1 MFTEQGQALVAAPLL
16 EVQNITV
23 IRGERPALNGLSLR
37 IEDGEH
43 VAILGPNGCGKS
55 TLLKVITREEYPLL
69 RPDSFVRIYGQERWH
84 LDDLRKWLGIISND
98 WQAKGTRDVKARE
111 LVLGGFFNSVVIEP
125 YHEVTA
131 EMRELADAALIDM
144 GVMHLADRWT
154 DELSSGEGRRV
165 LLARALVHT
174 PKALLLDEPGTSLDF
189 AAQLHLNELVSVQAR
204 SGKTIVLVTHHLSDI
219 IPEMERVAFLK
230 GGQIVD
236 DGPKDKMLTSAKM
249 SELFGAKLE
258 MVEREGRY
266 ALV

>member
-1 MFTEQGQALVAAPLL
+1 MVAPLL

-69 RPDSFVRIYGQERWH
+69 RPDSFIRIYGQERWH
-84 LDDLRKWLGIISND
+84 LDELRKWLGIVSND
-98 WQAKGTRDVKARE
+98 WMAKATRDVKGRE

-125 YHEVTA
+125 YHEVTP
-131 EMRELADAALIDM
+131 EMIQMADKALSDM
-144 GVMHLADRWT
+144 GVLHLAERWT
-154 DELSSGEGRRV
+154 DELSSGEGRRI

-189 AAQLHLNELVSVQAR
+189 AAQLHLNQLVSAQAR

-230 GGQIVD
+230 EGQIID
-236 DGPKDKMLTSAKM
+236 DGPKRQMLTSEKL
-249 SELFGAKLE
+249 SNLFGAKLDV
-258 MVEREGRY
+258 VEKDGRF

>member
-1 MFTEQGQALVAAPLL
+1 
-16 EVQNITV
+16 
-23 IRGERPALNGLSLR
+23 LNGLSLR

-69 RPDSFVRIYGQERWH
+69 RPDSFVKIYGQERWH
-84 LDDLRKWLGIISND
+84 LDELRQWLGIVSND
-98 WQAKGTRDVKARE
+98 WMAKATRDVKGRE

-131 EMRELADAALIDM
+131 EMRERADGALAEMGAL
-144 GVMHLADRWT
+144 HLADRWT
-154 DELSSGEGRRV
+154 DELSSGEARRI
-165 LLARALVHT
+165 LLARALVHQ

-189 AAQLHLNELVSVQAR
+189 AAQLHLTELVSEQAR
-204 SGKTIVLVTHHLSDI
+204 AGKTIVLVTHHLSDI

-230 GGQIVD
+230 GGQIVG
-236 DGPKDKMLTSAKM
+236 DGPKAEMLTSAKL
-249 SELFGAKLE
+249 SELFGAS
-258 MVEREGRY
+258 MDVVEKNGRY

>member
-1 MFTEQGQALVAAPLL
+1 
-16 EVQNITV
+16 
-23 IRGERPALNGLSLR
+23 LNGLSLR

-69 RPDSFVRIYGQERWH
+69 RPDSFVKIYGQERWH
-84 LDDLRKWLGIISND
+84 LDELRQWLGIVSND
-98 WQAKGTRDVKARE
+98 WMAKATRDVKGRE

-125 YHEVTA
+125 YHEVSA
-131 EMRELADAALIDM
+131 EMRERADAALAEM
-144 GVMHLADRWT
+144 GALHLADRWT
-154 DELSSGEGRRV
+154 DELSSGEARRI
-165 LLARALVHT
+165 LLARALVHE

-189 AAQLHLNELVSVQAR
+189 AAQRHLNELVSEQSR

-230 GGQIVD
+230 GGQIVG
-236 DGPKDKMLTSAKM
+236 DGLKAEMLTSAKL
-249 SELFGAKLE
+249 SELFEAS
-258 MVEREGRY
+258 MDVVEKDGRY

>member
-1 MFTEQGQALVAAPLL
+1 VTAPLL

-37 IEDGEH
+37 IEEGEH

-84 LDDLRKWLGIISND
+84 LDELRKWLGIVSND
-98 WQAKGTRDVKARE
+98 WMAKATRDVKGRE

-125 YHEVTA
+125 YHEVTD
-131 EMRELADAALIDM
+131 ELRELADAALREM
-144 GVMHLADRWT
+144 GALHLADRWT
-154 DELSSGEGRRV
+154 DELSSGEGRRI

-174 PKALLLDEPGTSLDF
+174 PRALLLDEPGTSLDF
-189 AAQLHLNELVSVQAR
+189 AAQQHLNELVSLQAR

-219 IPEMERVAFLK
+219 IPEMERVMFLK
-230 GGQIVD
+230 DGQIVD
-236 DGPKDKMLTSAKM
+236 DGPKEKMLTTTKM
-249 SELFGAKLE
+249 SELFGARLE
-258 MVEREGRY
+258 VIEHEGRY
-266 ALV
+266 GLV

>member
-1 MFTEQGQALVAAPLL
+1 M
-16 EVQNITV
+16 
-23 IRGERPALNGLSLR
+23 NGLSLR

-69 RPDSFVRIYGQERWH
+69 RPDSFVKIYGQERWH
-84 LDDLRKWLGIISND
+84 LDELRQWLGIVSND
-98 WQAKGTRDVKARE
+98 WMAKATRDVKGRE

-131 EMRELADAALIDM
+131 EMRERADGALAEMGAL
-144 GVMHLADRWT
+144 HLADRWT
-154 DELSSGEGRRV
+154 DELSSGEARRI
-165 LLARALVHT
+165 LLARALVHQ

-189 AAQLHLNELVSVQAR
+189 AAQLHLTELVSEQAR
-204 SGKTIVLVTHHLSDI
+204 AGKTIVLVTHHLSDI

-230 GGQIVD
+230 GGQIVG
-236 DGPKDKMLTSAKM
+236 DGPKAEMLTSAKL
-249 SELFGAKLE
+249 SELFGAS
-258 MVEREGRY
+258 MDVVEKNGRY

>member
-1 MFTEQGQALVAAPLL
+1 M
-16 EVQNITV
+16 
-23 IRGERPALNGLSLR
+23 NGLSLR

-69 RPDSFVRIYGQERWH
+69 RPDSFVKIYGQERWH
-84 LDDLRKWLGIISND
+84 LDELRQWLGIVSND
-98 WQAKGTRDVKARE
+98 WMAKATRDVKGRE

-131 EMRELADAALIDM
+131 EMRERADAALAEM
-144 GVMHLADRWT
+144 GALHLADRWT
-154 DELSSGEGRRV
+154 DELSSGEARRI
-165 LLARALVHT
+165 LLARALVHE

-189 AAQLHLNELVSVQAR
+189 AAQRHLNELVSDQAR

-230 GGQIVD
+230 GGQIVG
-236 DGPKDKMLTSAKM
+236 DGPKTEMLTSAKL
-249 SELFGAKLE
+249 SELFEASIDV
-258 MVEREGRY
+258 VEKDGRY